1 MLCYV
6 IHGLNS
12 CMANK
17 DTAFY
22 LPCFLFN
29 KCSFGMINFV
39 NLYYY
44 LAYFCCYSYVS
55 LYFFVLFMSLTILF
69 QLTFTFIYSTF
80 CKKFSVLT
88 K

>member
-17 DTAFY
+17 DTTFY
-22 LPCFLFN
+22 LPYFLFN
-29 KCSFGMINFV
+29 KCSFGMINFA

-44 LAYFCCYSYVS
+44 LAYICCYSYVS
-55 LYFFVLFMSLTILF
+55 LYFFCTIHESHYTILTNF
-69 QLTFTFIYSTF
+69 YLY
-80 CKKFSVLT
+80 L
-88 K
+88 